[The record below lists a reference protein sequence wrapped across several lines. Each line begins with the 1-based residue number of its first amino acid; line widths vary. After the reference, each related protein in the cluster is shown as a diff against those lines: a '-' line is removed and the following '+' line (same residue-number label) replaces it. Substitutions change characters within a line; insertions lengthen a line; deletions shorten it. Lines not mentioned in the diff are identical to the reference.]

1 MKKYPAEDN
10 DPFRDVKDWQDHRY
24 DPGYFTGG
32 NIHPLLKAR
41 RPNKYGY
48 VLILS
53 GLGFLFVAFFGLLAI
68 RCIKAVRRFFNVDSD
83 FSMMGASLV
92 ACIFGTLLIIA
103 TVSNYLS
110 IPYLYFALA
119 GLTAAYLRLSEEI
132 VPSPERLDPSSSLPG
147 AYA

>member
-1 MKKYPAEDN
+1 MSLRKLICFLCSIPRQMKKYPAEDN

-53 GLGFLFVAFFGLLAI
+53 GLGFLIVAFFGRDRSWIEVVLQFVMAL
-68 RCIKAVRRFFNVDSD
+68 
-83 FSMMGASLV
+83 
-92 ACIFGTLLIIA
+92 LLIA
-103 TVSNYLS
+103 
-110 IPYLYFALA
+110 A
-119 GLTAAYLRLSEEI
+119 GVKLVKRTSAG
-132 VPSPERLDPSSSLPG
+132 PD
-147 AYA
+147 

>member
-48 VLILS
+48 
-53 GLGFLFVAFFGLLAI
+53 
-68 RCIKAVRRFFNVDSD
+68 
-83 FSMMGASLV
+83 
-92 ACIFGTLLIIA
+92 
-103 TVSNYLS
+103 
-110 IPYLYFALA
+110 
-119 GLTAAYLRLSEEI
+119 
-132 VPSPERLDPSSSLPG
+132 
-147 AYA
+147 

>member
-48 VLILS
+48 ILILS
-53 GLGFLFVAFFGLLAI
+53 GLVSLFIAFFGRDRSWIEVVPQIAMALL
-68 RCIKAVRRFFNVDSD
+68 
-83 FSMMGASLV
+83 LV
-92 ACIFGTLLIIA
+92 AAGVKLVKGT
-103 TVSNYLS
+103 
-110 IPYLYFALA
+110 
-119 GLTAAYLRLSEEI
+119 E
-132 VPSPERLDPSSSLPG
+132 PSAS
-147 AYA
+147 

>member
-1 MKKYPAEDN
+1 MKKYPAEDT

-53 GLGFLFVAFFGLLAI
+53 GLCVLFIAFLGGERLGI
-68 RCIKAVRRFFNVDSD
+68 EAVLQIA
-83 FSMMGASLV
+83 MAL
-92 ACIFGTLLIIA
+92 LLIA
-103 TVSNYLS
+103 
-110 IPYLYFALA
+110 A
-119 GLTAAYLRLSEEI
+119 GVKLVKGT
-132 VPSPERLDPSSSLPG
+132 VPSASQDED
-147 AYA
+147 

>member
-32 NIHPLLKAR
+32 NIHPILKAR

-53 GLGFLFVAFFGLLAI
+53 GLLGFLFSAFFGPDRLWTEVILQIAM
-68 RCIKAVRRFFNVDSD
+68 A
-83 FSMMGASLV
+83 L
-92 ACIFGTLLIIA
+92 LLIA
-103 TVSNYLS
+103 
-110 IPYLYFALA
+110 A
-119 GLTAAYLRLSEEI
+119 GVKLVKGTNPRH
-132 VPSPERLDPSSSLPG
+132 RG
-147 AYA
+147 

>member
-53 GLGFLFVAFFGLLAI
+53 GLGLLFVAFFGRDRLLEVVLQIAM
-68 RCIKAVRRFFNVDSD
+68 A
-83 FSMMGASLV
+83 L
-92 ACIFGTLLIIA
+92 LLIA
-103 TVSNYLS
+103 
-110 IPYLYFALA
+110 A
-119 GLTAAYLRLSEEI
+119 GAKLVKGTE
-132 VPSPERLDPSSSLPG
+132 PSAS
-147 AYA
+147 

>member
-1 MKKYPAEDN
+1 MKKYLAEDN

-53 GLGFLFVAFFGLLAI
+53 GLCVLFIAFFGGGRLGI
-68 RCIKAVRRFFNVDSD
+68 EAVLQIA
-83 FSMMGASLV
+83 MAL
-92 ACIFGTLLIIA
+92 LLIA
-103 TVSNYLS
+103 
-110 IPYLYFALA
+110 A
-119 GLTAAYLRLSEEI
+119 GVKLVKGT
-132 VPSPERLDPSSSLPG
+132 VPSASQDED
-147 AYA
+147 

>member
-48 VLILS
+48 VLISS
-53 GLGFLFVAFFGLLAI
+53 GLGFLFVAFFGRDRLWIEVVLQIAM
-68 RCIKAVRRFFNVDSD
+68 A
-83 FSMMGASLV
+83 L
-92 ACIFGTLLIIA
+92 LLIA
-103 TVSNYLS
+103 
-110 IPYLYFALA
+110 A
-119 GLTAAYLRLSEEI
+119 GVKLVKGTE
-132 VPSPERLDPSSSLPG
+132 PSAS
-147 AYA
+147 

>member
-1 MKKYPAEDN
+1 MMKYPAEDN

-53 GLGFLFVAFFGLLAI
+53 GLGFLFVAFFGRDRLWIEVVLQIAM
-68 RCIKAVRRFFNVDSD
+68 A
-83 FSMMGASLV
+83 L
-92 ACIFGTLLIIA
+92 LLIA
-103 TVSNYLS
+103 
-110 IPYLYFALA
+110 A
-119 GLTAAYLRLSEEI
+119 GVKLVKVPNPRRPAARQGEKQ
-132 VPSPERLDPSSSLPG
+132 
-147 AYA
+147 